1 MTDFKGILI
10 CGELVEGKI
19 ATTTKELLN
28 ISRSLCDES
37 DQPLSLLLIGKEVKE
52 AATEAIALGVDKVYT
67 MDGSPFEESNPER
80 YIAIVANV
88 CKQIDPSLVL
98 LSQTDMGREIAPRLA
113 AKLGVSVCLD
123 CLKLVLDPATKKVL
137 QTKPVYGGNAV
148 AVWASANHQPL
159 VVTMRPRA
167 IEPAKPNSSRHGES
181 VSLAVDTD
189 ESLMKIKLLETVKE
203 EAKGINLEEAKVI
216 VAGGGGIGGQEG
228 FHLLE
233 ELAQV
238 LGGAIGITRVPS
250 DEGWMP
256 SSLEIG
262 QTGHIVSPG
271 LYIAVGISGAPQHL
285 AGCSRSKHI
294 VAINKDPEAHIF
306 KEADFGIIGDY
317 REALPALIDRLKALL
332 ST

>member
-1 MTDFKGILI
+1 MAGFKGILV

-19 ATTTKELLN
+19 ATTTKELMS
-28 ISRSLCDES
+28 IARSLCDES
-37 DQPLSLLLIGKEVKE
+37 SQPLSLLLVGQDIREE
-52 AATEAIALGVDKVYT
+52 THEAITLGADKVYT
-67 MDGSPFEESNPER
+67 TEGAPFEESNPER
-80 YIAIVANV
+80 YIAIIANV
-88 CKQIDPSLVL
+88 CKQLDPALIL

-113 AKLGVSVCLD
+113 ARLGASVCLD
-123 CLKLVLDPATKKVL
+123 CLKLAIDPATKMLL
-137 QTKPVYGGNAV
+137 QTKSVYGGNAL
-148 AVWASANHQPL
+148 AVWASTNRHPH

-167 IEPAKPNSSRHGES
+167 SEPAKPDPSRKGEI
-181 VSLAVDTD
+181 VTVDIDID
-189 ESLMKIKLLETVKE
+189 ESSIKSKLLETIKE
-203 EAKGINLEEAKVI
+203 EAKGISLEEAKVI
-216 VAGGGGIGGQEG
+216 VAGGGGIGGRED

-233 ELAQV
+233 DLARV
-238 LGGAIGITRVPS
+238 LGGTIGITRVPA

-294 VAINKDPEAHIF
+294 VAINKDAEAHIF

-317 REALPALIDRLKALL
+317 REALPALIEKLKALL
-332 ST
+332 SS